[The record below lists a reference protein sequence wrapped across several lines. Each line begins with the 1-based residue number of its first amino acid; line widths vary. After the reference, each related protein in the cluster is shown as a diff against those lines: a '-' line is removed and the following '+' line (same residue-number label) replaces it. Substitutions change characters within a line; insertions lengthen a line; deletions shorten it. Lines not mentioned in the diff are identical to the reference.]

1 MADRPPVRRLREAI
15 EYDPASGI
23 LTWKARPLSH
33 FCNRRAW
40 KVCNTVFT
48 GRKIGR
54 ASGKGYLI
62 FQMSVGEE
70 TFKLTTHR
78 VAWALYYGSWP
89 KQHIDHI
96 NGDRKDNRISNLRD
110 VPNCENARN
119 QRLHVTNT
127 SGHAGVTFHKKSGK
141 WLAQIIYQG
150 QHHYLGV
157 FHNLEDA
164 VTARKAAADAFGF
177 HPNHGRNHAK

>member
-1 MADRPPVRRLREAI
+1 MNGALSAADLSFVLRADFAEGKLFWLPRPRWAFSSERAFSAFKSKFEGSEA
-15 EYDPASGI
+15 
-23 LTWKARPLSH
+23 LTAVTS
-33 FCNRRAW
+33 N
-40 KVCNTVFT
+40 
-48 GRKIGR
+48 
-54 ASGKGYLI
+54 GYK
-62 FQMSVGEE
+62 VGEICGE
-70 TFKLTTHR
+70 RHRAHR
-78 VAWALYYGSWP
+78 VIWAMMNGRWP
-89 KQHIDHI
+89 ESDIDHI

-127 SGHAGVTFHKKSGK
+127 SGHAGVTFHKKSRK